1 MQQLLIPKERTKL
14 LLKDPKALARLEEK
28 LRCKVAINGENE
40 VTIDG
45 EAYDEYNARNVM
57 TAFGRGFDTGIA
69 LKLLQDDMF
78 FTSINLK
85 DEFKNPKSIHRIKA
99 RLIGLDGKTK
109 TYVEEVSGVS
119 ISIYGNTIS
128 FIGNVEDIKIANAA
142 VDVLLEG
149 GTHKKAYTIMEKMR
163 RKSRILI

>member
-1 MQQLLIPKERTKL
+1 MQQLLIPRERAKL
-14 LLKDPKALARLEEK
+14 LLKNKDTLPDLQKRLN
-28 LRCKVAINGENE
+28 CKIEVNGENE
-40 VTIDG
+40 VVIEG
-45 EAYDEYNARNVM
+45 EAYEEYNARNVM
-57 TAFGRGFDTGIA
+57 NAFGRGFDVKTA
-69 LKLLQDDMF
+69 LKLLQEDF
-78 FTSINLK
+78 FFNSINLK
-85 DEFKNPKSIHRIKA
+85 DEFKNSKSIHRIKA

-142 VDVLLEG
+142 IDVLLEG

-163 RKSRILI
+163 RKSRLLV